1 MADPLCEPLNWVIRE
16 GGTSVVLKAEWVEE
30 EPLPDSYA
38 HPLRGG
44 LVLGATCLALPLT
57 ALCQSPM
64 GCAGRGKGWGCYGLL
79 SLCREEGDMEEGG
92 ELSAQGRISTL

>member
-16 GGTSVVLKAEWVEE
+16 GGTSVVLKAEWVEA

-44 LVLGATCLALPLT
+44 LVLGATRLALPLT
-57 ALCQSPM
+57 ALCQSPR
-64 GCAGRGKGWGCYGLL
+64 GHAGRGKGRDCHGLPGL
-79 SLCREEGDMEEGG
+79 
-92 ELSAQGRISTL
+92 